1 LKRTLTPQNIKN
13 GFRSTSIFPLNENA
27 VDEHFGPNGTFERA
41 SCRGSSAVARL
52 QIESPQKPNQAGQA
66 NSATVDE
73 FEQESRDILVVV
85 GVELEADMQQLPEST
100 VRHFFVDIESADP
113 AVAQEAAGLDPI
125 VSTPQSIT
133 HFLALPTITAKANPR
148 RHCVDPVVDFMKSIM
163 LTSDVY
169 LDTVQQ
175 MQEKRNHLA
184 MEKKRNWNERE
195 ELKRRK
201 VAQREEDRW
210 QQEARATKQVQQ
222 LEAARLKALEHVEAS
237 RKKAERA
244 LLQAQQQVLNATR
257 TPRRASRQNLVPTV
271 AEMVVGQQA
280 DEVPSGSASTTAI
293 HV

>member
-1 LKRTLTPQNIKN
+1 VVTKQTVAHWVSLGLKRTLTPQNIKN

-184 MEKKRNWNERE
+184 MEKKRN
-195 ELKRRK
+195 
-201 VAQREEDRW
+201 
-210 QQEARATKQVQQ
+210 
-222 LEAARLKALEHVEAS
+222 
-237 RKKAERA
+237 
-244 LLQAQQQVLNATR
+244 
-257 TPRRASRQNLVPTV
+257 
-271 AEMVVGQQA
+271 
-280 DEVPSGSASTTAI
+280 
-293 HV
+293 